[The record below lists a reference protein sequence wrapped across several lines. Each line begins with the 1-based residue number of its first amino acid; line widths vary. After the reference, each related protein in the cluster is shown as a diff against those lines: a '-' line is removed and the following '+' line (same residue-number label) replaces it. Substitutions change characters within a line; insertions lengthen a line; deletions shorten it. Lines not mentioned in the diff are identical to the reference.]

1 MEIDRPTAADY
12 ARADIEAA
20 NREVESVGTRLRETL
35 AKLALAELKLTALG
49 FVAEI
54 LEQEVYDDAW
64 ETCVTTHRTMRQII
78 GAESV
83 ADIMAMKGK

>member
-12 ARADIEAA
+12 AQADITAA
-20 NREVESVGTRLRETL
+20 SHSLAEFASRLRVTEE
-35 AKLALAELKLTALG
+35 KLALAELKLEVFG

-64 ETCVTTHRTMRQII
+64 ETCVATHRTIRQII

-83 ADIMAMKGK
+83 ADIMAMKGE